1 MAAGWG
7 DNPMTLNFQNNVNFI
22 NGEYVKS
29 TSSEII
35 EVLSPS
41 TGKKI
46 GEIPS
51 GTQED
56 AQNALKVAD
65 DAQKSWAKLPS
76 RQRQNILRK
85 FANLIRDNKS
95 VLAPMIVAEQGKLL
109 SVAEMEVDVTAT
121 FIDYACDNALT
132 IEGDIL
138 PSDNEDEKIYIHKV
152 PRGVVVGITAWNFP
166 LALAGRKIGPAL
178 ITGNS
183 IIIKPT
189 QETPLATT
197 ELGRIANE
205 AGIPAGVL
213 NVLNGSGS
221 VVGQSLCESPIT
233 KMITMTGS
241 TFAGK
246 KIYQT
251 SAEYMT
257 PVMLELGGK
266 APMVVMENADLD
278 QAVDAA
284 LWGRFAN
291 CGQVCTCVERLYVQE
306 SVYEAFMDKF
316 VPAVKALKVGD
327 PMNPDTQMGPKCNQ
341 REIENIDHIVQE
353 SVKQGATV
361 ALGGKTAS
369 VDGFEGG
376 CWYEPTL
383 LVDVEQSNIA
393 VHEETFGPIL
403 PIVKVKDIDEAIS
416 HCNDSIYGLSAYV
429 FTKNFFEINRF
440 INELEVGEVYVNRGM
455 GEQHQGFHN
464 GWKQSG
470 FGGEDGKFGLEQY
483 LEKKTV
489 YINEAQ

>member
-1 MAAGWG
+1 MSS
-7 DNPMTLNFQNNVNFI
+7 LNFQFKNNVNFI
-22 NGEYVKS
+22 DGEYVASKADG
-29 TSSEII
+29 II

-41 TGKKI
+41 TGEKI
-46 GEIPS
+46 GEIPE
-51 GTQED
+51 GCAQD
-56 AQNALKVAD
+56 AQLALESA
-65 DAQKSWAKLPS
+65 AAGQKKWAKLTA
-76 RQRQNILRK
+76 RARQNILRV
-85 FANLIRDNKS
+85 FANKIRENRS
-95 VLAPMIVAEQGKLL
+95 LLAPMLVAEQGKLL

-121 FIDYACDNALT
+121 FIDYAADNALT

-138 PSDNEDEKIYIHKV
+138 PSDNENEKIYIHKV

-178 ITGNS
+178 VTGNS
-183 IIIKPT
+183 IVLKPT

-213 NVLNGSGS
+213 NVINGSGS
-221 VVGQSLCESPIT
+221 VVGQALCESPIT

-241 TFAGK
+241 TVAGK
-246 KIYQT
+246 QIYKT

-266 APMVVMENADLD
+266 APMVVMNDADVD
-278 QAVDAA
+278 QAVEGA

-306 SVYEAFMDKF
+306 GIYDEFMAKF

-341 REIENIDHIVQE
+341 REIDNIDHIVQE
-353 SVKQGATV
+353 SIKQGATV
-361 ALGGKTAS
+361 ATGAKVADVT
-369 VDGFEGG
+369 GFEGG

-383 LVDVEQSNIA
+383 LVDVKQDNIA
-393 VHEETFGPIL
+393 VHEETFGPVL
-403 PIVKVKDIDEAIS
+403 PIVKIKDIDQAIEY
-416 HCNDSIYGLSAYV
+416 CNDSVYGLSAYI
-429 FTKNFFEINRF
+429 FTKDFFGINRF
-440 INELEVGEVYVNRGM
+440 IEELEVGEVYLNRGM

-489 YINEAQ
+489 YLKEV